1 MLAHENGEEGGRM
14 QLNESERGRS
24 KLKEAERKLM
34 EGTRC
39 RIKLHVASGGSGES
53 GHAEGKVCVV
63 CVCVHA
69 HVRAPALSW
78 YCLRWRSPA

>member
-39 RIKLHVASGGSGES
+39 RMKLHVASE
-53 GHAEGKVCVV
+53 AEF
-63 CVCVHA
+63 
-69 HVRAPALSW
+69 VRRFPFS
-78 YCLRWRSPA
+78 